1 MAALFGVVPDDFG
14 DPTHGVGDVL
24 SESAA
29 AAGDAHGE
37 PVGAGVNGDEGDDQQ
52 DDGGDEPLPRG
63 DDDHACDHT
72 GGDDDGGYDGGG
84 GVGEEHLDLADVAGE
99 PSEHVAAAHGPVSG
113 GGHNGGGLGVDVAEN
128 PHPNEFEGLERN
140 EMSEIMFEIPEGGF
154 GEGRGNHK
162 ADHGRDAGR
171 VRPVLTVD
179 GVRDQRVDRDHVE
192 EYAEHLVGDAAE
204 RGDAQW
210 GQDRPG
216 DANKP
221 GDKLFNGGFHGV
233 LQGYCRR

>member
-1 MAALFGVVPDDFG
+1 
-14 DPTHGVGDVL
+14 
-24 SESAA
+24 
-29 AAGDAHGE
+29 
-37 PVGAGVNGDEGDDQQ
+37 
-52 DDGGDEPLPRG
+52 
-63 DDDHACDHT
+63 
-72 GGDDDGGYDGGG
+72 
-84 GVGEEHLDLADVAGE
+84 
-99 PSEHVAAAHGPVSG
+99 
-113 GGHNGGGLGVDVAEN
+113 
-128 PHPNEFEGLERN
+128 
-140 EMSEIMFEIPEGGF
+140 MFEIPEGGF
-154 GEGRGNHK
+154 GEGRGYHK

-179 GVRDQRVDRDHVE
+179 GVRDQRVDRDHIK
-192 EYAEHLVGDAAE
+192 EYAEHLVGNAAE